1 MPNKKKSKVDKTPK
15 RKVPEG
21 FEFPKNKRTVPN
33 PPGVPRKPAVGTK
46 KPMRAPKYPGQPLAL
61 GTTPNTPIRVQ
72 RSKPVTPAKPKAPVK
87 KSGVTV
93 VLPNGSTVGL
103 KDLGKV
109 KPTPKPKQKVT
120 PKKPPKMTPQDAA
133 MQKILKDRYGW

>member
-1 MPNKKKSKVDKTPK
+1 MASAKKPTRARLSKAEVNRIKEMPKPKSK
-15 RKVPEG
+15 
-21 FEFPKNKRTVPN
+21 
-33 PPGVPRKPAVGTK
+33 AVGAK
-46 KPMRAPKYPGQPLAL
+46 KLMA
-61 GTTPNTPIRVQ
+61 
-72 RSKPVTPAKPKAPVK
+72 K

-109 KPTPKPKQKVT
+109 KPTPKPKPKVT
-120 PKKPPKMTPQDAA
+120 PKKTPKMTPQDAA

>member
-1 MPNKKKSKVDKTPK
+1 M
-15 RKVPEG
+15 
-21 FEFPKNKRTVPN
+21 
-33 PPGVPRKPAVGTK
+33 AQTK
-46 KPMRAPKYPGQPLAL
+46 KPARKKSTVSRTPSKGVKTLMPK
-61 GTTPNTPIRVQ
+61 I
-72 RSKPVTPAKPKAPVK
+72 SSAKPSPKILMPKKSGAAPSQKVLKAN

-109 KPTPKPKQKVT
+109 KPTPKPTPKVT
-120 PKKPPKMTPQDAA
+120 PKKTPKMTPQDAA